1 MSMEPQTPLS
11 RTKGKLAGRLW
22 ACDKDETS
30 SLARLWACG
39 MFDKP
44 KSSHG
49 GTNWFC
55 DRWDAPL
62 VVVIPTDV
70 KDKLSIKGYSMVTKT
85 IEGKPQL
92 TSKIKVSKEGEEPI
106 EK

>member
-1 MSMEPQTPLS
+1 MS
-11 RTKGKLAGRLW
+11 
-22 ACDKDETS
+22 
-30 SLARLWACG
+30 
-39 MFDKP
+39 DKP
-44 KSSHG
+44 KSSHR
-49 GTNWFC
+49 GTNGFC